1 MKVKGAP
8 LDSKTAALYCFGSSG
23 MVKDIVA
30 GLGLGVGS
38 LEELVQ
44 DEDDS
49 VSWSR
54 YEMLRIQLVA
64 KVRSQYLYL

>member
-1 MKVKGAP
+1 
-8 LDSKTAALYCFGSSG
+8 